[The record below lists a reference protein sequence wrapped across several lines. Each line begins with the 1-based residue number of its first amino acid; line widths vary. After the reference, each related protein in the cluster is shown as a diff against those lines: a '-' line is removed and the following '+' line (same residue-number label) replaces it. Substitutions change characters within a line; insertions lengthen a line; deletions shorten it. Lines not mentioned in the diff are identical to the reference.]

1 MSDRLF
7 GGYDKDL
14 QRQYNETTKAEVYED
29 FMGYVEADAANDEIM
44 SVARQLIDE
53 ILETTNDKKQKQA
66 LEKIKDVLHPSHGW
80 EPDNARIKP
89 SPLTFTKEGSRDFK
103 NKTKDAIYEESMAY
117 SNSDASNHNKMKE
130 AERLIDKILHP
141 LTYQEIQHREKT
153 IDKKTKQALEKIKDG
168 LYPKAGSHQDMIEKA
183 REYIQS
189 SKILEK

>member
-29 FMGYVEADAANDEIM
+29 FMGYVESDAANDETM

-53 ILETTNDKKQKQA
+53 ILEKTIDKKTKQT

-103 NKTKDAIYEESMAY
+103 NKTKAEIYEESMAY

-153 IDKKTKQALEKIKDG
+153 IDKKQKQALEKIKDN
-168 LYPKAGSHQDMIEKA
+168 LYPKAGWHQDMIEKA
-183 REYIQS
+183 REYILS
-189 SKILEK
+189 SKI

>member
-53 ILETTNDKKQKQA
+53 ILEKTNDKKQKQA

-80 EPDNARIKP
+80 EPDHARYTP

-103 NKTKDAIYEESMAY
+103 NKTKAAIYEESMAY

-141 LTYQEIQHREKT
+141 STFQEIQHREKT

-189 SKILEK
+189 SKILEE

>member
-1 MSDRLF
+1 MPHPLF
-7 GGYDKDL
+7 GNDRESLRD
-14 QRQYNETTKAEVYED
+14 YNNNTKAEMYEE

-53 ILETTNDKKQKQA
+53 ILEKTIDKKTKQV

-103 NKTKDAIYEESMAY
+103 NKTKAAIYEESMAY

-141 LTYQEIQHREKT
+141 STFQEIQHREKT
-153 IDKKTKQALEKIKDG
+153 IDKKQKQALEKIKDG

>member
-53 ILETTNDKKQKQA
+53 ILEKTNDKKQKQA

-117 SNSDASNHNKMKE
+117 SNSDASNHNKMDE
-130 AERLIDKILHP
+130 AKRLIDKILHP

-153 IDKKTKQALEKIKDG
+153 IDKKQKQALEKIKDN
-168 LYPKAGSHQDMIEKA
+168 LYPKAGTYQEMREKA

-189 SKILEK
+189 SKI

>member
-53 ILETTNDKKQKQA
+53 ILEKTNDKKQKQA

-103 NKTKDAIYEESMAY
+103 NKTKAAIYEESMAY
-117 SNSDASNHNKMKE
+117 SNSDSVNANRMNE

-153 IDKKTKQALEKIKDG
+153 IDKKTKQALEKIKEDNLFSSHG
-168 LYPKAGSHQDMIEKA
+168 WHQDMIEKA
-183 REYIQS
+183 REYILS
-189 SKILEK
+189 SKI

>member
-1 MSDRLF
+1 MPHPLF
-7 GGYDKDL
+7 GNDRESL
-14 QRQYNETTKAEVYED
+14 REYNNATKAEIYEE

-53 ILETTNDKKQKQA
+53 ILENTIDKKQKQA

-103 NKTKDAIYEESMAY
+103 NKTKAAIYEESMAY
-117 SNSDASNHNKMKE
+117 SNSDSVNANRMNE

-153 IDKKTKQALEKIKDG
+153 IDKKTKQALEKIKDN
-168 LYPKAGSHQDMIEKA
+168 LYPKAGYSQDMREKA

>member
-29 FMGYVEADAANDEIM
+29 FMASVEADAANDEKM

-53 ILETTNDKKQKQA
+53 ILENTNDKKQKQA
-66 LEKIKDVLHPSHGW
+66 LEKIKAVLHPSHGW
-80 EPDNARIKP
+80 DPDVAWIKN

-103 NKTKDAIYEESMAY
+103 NKTKAAIYEESMAY
-117 SNSDASNHNKMKE
+117 SNSDSVNANRMNE

-153 IDKKTKQALEKIKDG
+153 IDKKTKQALEKIIDG
-168 LYPKAGSHQDMIEKA
+168 LYPSYGYQYEMRQKGKENSHPA
-183 REYIQS
+183 
-189 SKILEK
+189 